1 MTVVNKLNQTLEM
14 LKMVEANCNTF
25 SMDTDDPNAKSMFK
39 QIAQNVKT
47 SSEML
52 QSRVNFIMSEEPQYR
67 PNNQA
72 QQMQNMQQQQQNQQN
87 QQ

>member
-25 SMDTDDPNAKSMFK
+25 SMDTDDQNAKSMFK

-47 SSEML
+47 SSELL
-52 QSRVNFIMSEEPQYR
+52 QSRVNYIMSEEPQYR
-67 PNNQA
+67 PNNQP
-72 QQMQNMQQQQQNQQN
+72 QQMQNMQQQQQNQQ
-87 QQ
+87 